1 MFGGRVR
8 APTRQFRHIGE
19 FGLTYGVALPAENPN
34 RVGPYE
40 LVRQLAAG
48 GMGAVYEARV
58 RGGDAEVA
66 IKFLHSELAAD
77 PEMNRR
83 FRREATILKSLD
95 HPGVVRIVDVGTDAQ
110 GRSYTVMELLRGE
123 TLEARIERGRIELD
137 EFLSIADAI
146 ASALDAVH
154 EHGVLHGD
162 LKPANVFL
170 TGDAVVAKLV
180 DFGTSKVHG
189 LERLTRTGEVA
200 GTPTYMAPEL
210 LTGEGGIDERID
222 TYALG
227 VLAYRC
233 LSGEIPFTERNPGRL
248 LFQIVMGEGVPIEE
262 RCPALAG
269 DVASVVTKA
278 MSSDRNKRY
287 VRASEFAR
295 ALREAS
301 R

>member
-1 MFGGRVR
+1 M
-8 APTRQFRHIGE
+8 
-19 FGLTYGVALPAENPN
+19 
-34 RVGPYE
+34 
-40 LVRQLAAG
+40 RQLAAG

-58 RGGDAEVA
+58 RGGDACVA
-66 IKFLHSELAAD
+66 IKFLHSELASD

-95 HPGVVRIVDVGTDAQ
+95 HPGVVQIVDVGTDSR
-110 GRSYTVMELLRGE
+110 GRSYTVMELLSGE
-123 TLEARIERGRIELD
+123 TLEARIERGPLSLA
-137 EFLSIADAI
+137 EFLPIAEAL

-170 TGDAVVAKLV
+170 TGGSTAVKLV

-189 LERLTRTGEVA
+189 LDRLTRTGEVS

-233 LSGEIPFTERNPGRL
+233 LSGETPFTERNPGRL
-248 LFQIVMGEGVPIEE
+248 LFQVVMGEGIPIEE
-262 RCPALAG
+262 RCPSG
-269 DVASVVTKA
+269 
-278 MSSDRNKRY
+278 
-287 VRASEFAR
+287 RAS
-295 ALREAS
+295 S
-301 R
+301 RKR